1 MTSTMTSTRTATS
14 TTPTFADARLDNPI
28 LDTDSY
34 KLSHFRQ
41 YPPGTTAVSA
51 YIEARKGGRFD
62 KVLFFGL
69 QAFLKSALTRR
80 VTAADIAEA
89 DDVATL
95 HGLPFN
101 RAGWELLVSRH
112 RGLLPLEIEALPEGA
127 IVAAGTP
134 LVQVRTT
141 DADFFWL
148 ATYIETALLRAV
160 WYPTTVA
167 TLSWHARQLIG
178 RYLDETAEDAAG
190 QLPFKLHDFGAR
202 GTTSREQAG
211 LGGLAHL
218 VNFQGTDTLTALLYA
233 RRYYGEAMAGTSIP
247 AAEHSTITAWG
258 PEREVDAYRNM
269 LRQFGG
275 PGKLVAVVSDS
286 TDVYHAVRTV
296 WGEILKPEV
305 EAMGG
310 TLVVRPDSGDPT
322 VVPIDVV
329 RMLGESF
336 GSRLNAKGYKVLA
349 APVRVIQGDGVS
361 LESIG
366 VILERLKAAGYSAE
380 NIAFGMG
387 GALLQKVDR
396 DTLRFAM
403 KANAIQTA
411 GRAGWSGVSKAPK
424 TDPGKASKHG
434 RLAVR
439 LVDGRAE
446 WCPEGAL
453 GAAENLLRPVWRD
466 GHLLSETTLAEVRA
480 RALRPLC

>member
-1 MTSTMTSTRTATS
+1 MSD
-14 TTPTFADARLDNPI
+14 TTTTADAGRLAATRLDNPI

-34 KLSHFRQ
+34 KLSHYLQ

-51 YIEARKGGRFD
+51 YIEARRGGRFER
-62 KVLFFGL
+62 VLFFGL
-69 QAFLKSALTRR
+69 QALLKSALARR
-80 VTAADIAEA
+80 VTRDDIAEAADIAPA
-89 DDVATL
+89 

-101 RAGWELLVSRH
+101 RDGWELLVARH
-112 RGLLPLEIEALPEGA
+112 GGRLPLEIEALPEGS
-127 IVAAGTP
+127 IVPAGTP

-141 DADFFWL
+141 DPDFFWL

-167 TLSWHARQLIG
+167 TVSWHARALIG
-178 RYLDETAEDAAG
+178 RYLEQTSDDPAG

-218 VNFQGTDTLTALLYA
+218 VNFSGTDTLTALLYA
-233 RRYYGEAMAGTSIP
+233 RRFYGEPMAGFSIP

-258 PEREVDAYRNM
+258 PTREVDAYRNM
-269 LRQFGG
+269 LRRFGG

-286 TDVYHAVRTV
+286 TDVYRAVAHD
-296 WGEILKPEV
+296 WGETLRPEV

-329 RMLGESF
+329 RMLAERF
-336 GSRLNAKGYKVLA
+336 GASVNAKGYKVLA
-349 APVRVIQGDGVS
+349 PSVRVIQGDGVN
-361 LESIG
+361 LESIA
-366 VILERLKAAGYSAE
+366 VILERLTAAGFAAD

-403 KANAIQTA
+403 KANAIKTA
-411 GRAGWSGVSKAPK
+411 GSGAWVGVSKAPV
-424 TDPGKASKHG
+424 TDKGKASKHG
-434 RLAVR
+434 RLAVT
-439 LVDGRAE
+439 LVDGKAR
-446 WCPEGAL
+446 WCPADDLDGRP
-453 GAAENLLRPVWRD
+453 NLLRPVWRD
-466 GHLLSETTLAEVRA
+466 GELLAETTLAQVRA
-480 RALRPLC
+480 RAAAPVA